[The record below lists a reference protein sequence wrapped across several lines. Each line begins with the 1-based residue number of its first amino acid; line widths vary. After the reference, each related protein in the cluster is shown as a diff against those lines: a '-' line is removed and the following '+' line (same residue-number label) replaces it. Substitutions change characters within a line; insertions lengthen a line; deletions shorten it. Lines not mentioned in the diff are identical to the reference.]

1 MLDILL
7 DALIDSAKL
16 LPFLY
21 LTYLLMEFMEH
32 KMSARVKNTIR
43 NAGRFGPAAGAVL
56 GAFPQCGFSAA
67 AANLYAGR
75 IITLGTLIAIFLST
89 SDEMLPIL
97 IMNRA
102 DISLV
107 LMLVGTKIAI
117 GLVAGFIIDALV
129 KRKRGMVKKLRIG
142 SICEQERCNCSRNI
156 WLSALKHTVVV
167 IAFIF
172 VIAVALNFIMEEIGE
187 ETIASVVGNQKI
199 LAPVI
204 AGIVGLIP
212 NCASSVALTQ
222 LYVSGVTSMGTLLA
236 GLLAGSGVG
245 ILVLFRINNNLK
257 ENFKILGIIYGIGV
271 SVGIIIN
278 IFGGKLI

>member
-1 MLDILL
+1 MLDILI
-7 DALIDSAKL
+7 DALLDSAKL

-32 KMSARVKNTIR
+32 KMSSKVKSAIR
-43 NAGRFGPAAGAVL
+43 NAGKFGPAAGAVL

-107 LMLVGTKIAI
+107 LTLVGTKIVI
-117 GLVAGFIIDALV
+117 GLVAGFVIDALV
-129 KRKRGMVKKLRIG
+129 RKKRGTVSKLRIG
-142 SICEQERCNCSRNI
+142 NICEQERCNCSRNI
-156 WLSALKHTVVV
+156 WLSSLKHTVVV

-172 VIAVALNFIMEEIGE
+172 IIAFALNFIMEEIGE
-187 ETIASVVGNQKI
+187 EVIANVVGNQKI
-199 LAPVI
+199 LAPMV
-204 AGIVGLIP
+204 AGIIGLIP

-271 SVGIIIN
+271 LTGIILN
-278 IFGGKLI
+278 IAGI

>member
-7 DALIDSAKL
+7 DALIDTAKL

-32 KMSARVKNTIR
+32 KMSAKVRNSIK
-43 NAGRFGPAAGAVL
+43 NAGKFGPAVGSVL
-56 GAFPQCGFSAA
+56 GAVPQCGFSAA

-102 DISLV
+102 DASLV
-107 LMLVGTKIAI
+107 FALVGSKMAI
-117 GLVAGFIIDALV
+117 GLIAGFVIDAIV
-129 KRKRGMVKKLRIG
+129 GRRKGSVRRIKIGIG
-142 SICEQERCNCSRNI
+142 SICEQDRCNCSRNI
-156 WLSALKHTVVV
+156 WLSSLKHTVIV
-167 IAFIF
+167 IVFIF
-172 VIAVALNFIMEEIGE
+172 IISFALGFIMETAGE
-187 ETIASVVGNQKI
+187 EAIASIVGDQKI
-199 LAPVI
+199 LAPII
-204 AGIVGLIP
+204 AAIIGLIP

-222 LYVSGVTSMGTLLA
+222 LYVSGVTSIGTLLA

-245 ILVLFRINNNLK
+245 VLVLFRINNNLK
-257 ENFKILGIIYGIGV
+257 ENIKILGIIYGIGV
-271 SVGIIIN
+271 VVGIILN
-278 IFGGKLI
+278 FIFA

>member
-7 DALIDSAKL
+7 DALLDSLRL

-21 LTYLLMEFMEH
+21 LTYLFMEFMEH
-32 KMSARVKNTIR
+32 KMSAKVKSTIR
-43 NAGRFGPAAGAVL
+43 NAGKYGPAAGAVL

-107 LMLVGTKIAI
+107 LTLVGTKMII
-117 GLVAGFIIDALV
+117 GLIAGFVIDAV
-129 KRKRGMVKKLRIG
+129 VSRKKGQMRRIRIG
-142 SICEQERCNCSRNI
+142 NMCEQDRCNCSRNI
-156 WLSALKHTVVV
+156 WLSALKHTGIV
-167 IAFIF
+167 ITFIF
-172 VIAVALNFIMEEIGE
+172 IITFALAFVMETVGEDAIAA
-187 ETIASVVGNQKI
+187 VVGDQKI
-199 LAPVI
+199 LAPII
-204 AGIVGLIP
+204 AGVIGLIP

-222 LYVSGVTSMGTLLA
+222 LYVSGVTGMGTLLA

-245 ILVLFRINNNLK
+245 VLVLFRINKNIK
-257 ENFKILGIIYGIGV
+257 ENVKILGMIYGIGV
-271 SVGIIIN
+271 VVGIIIN
-278 IFGGKLI
+278 FF